1 MFTHDS
7 IIDVVQNSKKVLV
20 NSFVTDETIKSATL
34 KTIDAEA
41 EFLRQMGKLSLDT
54 ATLVATEAQK
64 VGSHLT
70 KEMSKV
76 DFSKFNDLVKTAVKP
91 NQSAE

>member
-1 MFTHDS
+1 
-7 IIDVVQNSKKVLV
+7 
-20 NSFVTDETIKSATL
+20 
-34 KTIDAEA
+34 
-41 EFLRQMGKLSLDT
+41 MGKLSLDT

-91 NQSAE
+91 NKSAE